1 MTKVL
6 PRGIRN
12 NNPLNI
18 RKNQNRWKG
27 LARRQTDR
35 SFFQF
40 KEMKWGYRAAFIIL
54 KRYYNDYHLLTI
66 EDIIRRWAPPNEN
79 NSKAYANYVATMC
92 ATRVD
97 RILPSPTQD
106 ATLWQKIVH
115 AMAEY
120 ENGVCVDW
128 KPIKEGYKT
137 LPNLP

>member
-1 MTKVL
+1 MEES
-6 PRGIRN
+6 
-12 NNPLNI
+12 
-18 RKNQNRWKG
+18 WKG

-35 SFFQF
+35 AFFQF

-106 ATLWQKIVH
+106 AVIWQKIIH
-115 AMAEY
+115 AMADY

-128 KPIKEGYKT
+128 KPIQDGYK
-137 LPNLP
+137 LAEK

>member
-1 MTKVL
+1 MKKV
-6 PRGIRN
+6 
-12 NNPLNI
+12 
-18 RKNQNRWKG
+18 QSD
-27 LARRQTDR
+27 T
-35 SFFQF
+35 QF
-40 KEMKWGYRAAFIIL
+40 CEFETLDWGWRAAF
-54 KRYYNDYHLLTI
+54 KLLTRTYYHQYRLYTI
-66 EDIIRRWAPPNEN
+66 RTIISRWAPPNEN
-79 NSKAYANYVATMC
+79 NSQAYANYVATMC

>member
-97 RILPSPTQD
+97 RILPSPMQD
-106 ATLWQKIVH
+106 P
-115 AMAEY
+115 MAE
-120 ENGVCVDW
+120 NCPRDGRV
-128 KPIKEGYKT
+128 
-137 LPNLP
+137 

>member
-1 MTKVL
+1 MEFET
-6 PRGIRN
+6 REYGIRAWIV
-12 NNPLNI
+12 LM
-18 RKNQNRWKG
+18 R
-27 LARRQTDR
+27 T
-35 SFFQF
+35 
-40 KEMKWGYRAAFIIL
+40 YRV
-54 KRYYNDYHLLTI
+54 KHKCDTVR
-66 EDIIRRWAPPNEN
+66 DIISRYSPPNEN

-137 LPNLP
+137 LPNLPYEGRGGYP